1 MPKRNSPNDFNE
13 IDDLNNLNEIVND
26 KRIAKRATEK
36 KTRRDRHYEKQFI
49 KNTIKTHLENKK
61 TMTKPEIIQQLK
73 SIVKPYVKNQDAFES
88 LNEETD
94 FIRDLE
100 INSAN
105 LVDIIL
111 DVEEAF
117 EIVIDNQEMENM
129 LNIQATLT
137 IIENKLAQKE

>member
-73 SIVKPYVKNQDAFES
+73 SIVKPYVKNQAAFES